1 MSRDRNY
8 LDAKRRKVLEK
19 VADAILHDK
28 SSHRKLEQIL
38 DTTLQFQR
46 LRAQGLDVKV
56 CDGGLIL
63 IPGRAEGKSEGMV
76 QSARSKGAVQLAMKT
91 YVKCVGILVAG
102 LASCFLLADY
112 SDLLEA
118 ELSAAQ
124 LPPTYVEEIYCRAT
138 QGCED

>member
-19 VADAILHDK
+19 VADAILNDK
-28 SSHRKLEQIL
+28 SSHKKLEQIL

-46 LRAQGLDVKV
+46 LRAQGQDVKL
-56 CDGGLIL
+56 CGNLIL
-63 IPGRAEGKSEGMV
+63 IPGRAEGKREGVV